1 MSSGCRKRVT
11 SSLLCEC
18 EEGAADQE
26 LVEPDDLAIEDAV
39 GGAPIGQRADRS
51 EPAAKLAEGALDE
64 VRRAQVQ
71 ADGLGQAEHREEL
84 VEIGLETADEHRGP
98 SPP

>member
-1 MSSGCRKRVT
+1 MSSRCRKRVT

-39 GGAPIGQRADRS
+39 GGAPICPRAARS
-51 EPAAKLAEGALDE
+51 EPAGKLAEGALDE

-71 ADGLGQAEHREEL
+71 ADRRRQGEHREQL
-84 VEIGLETADEHRGP
+84 VEIGLETADEP
-98 SPP
+98 WVTS